1 MPTFEDPAQAAA
13 EAEQALRG
21 LAHATRRFNDPAQIY
36 SVLGSASQAVASLA
50 QALHQIGSFHD
61 RCGSNTTGSRDDPQ
75 QAGAAYRASWD
86 LHRAAEM
93 LTGVGKSIDSA
104 DQAEST
110 IVYNPQVL
118 EAPGPARSRGSGGL
132 SL

>member
-1 MPTFEDPAQAAA
+1 MPTFEDPAADATD
-13 EAEQALRG
+13 AEQALRG
-21 LAHATRRFNDPAQIY
+21 LAHATRRIDDPSQVY
-36 SVLGSASQAVASLA
+36 SVLGSLSQAVASLS

-61 RCGSNTTGSRDDPQ
+61 AHGAHSAPEPRDPG

-93 LTGVGKSIDSA
+93 LNSVGKSIDSA
-104 DQAEST
+104 HAAEAT
-110 IVYNPQVL
+110 IVYQPQHF
-118 EAPGPARSRGSGGL
+118 EAPARGQATNGL

>member
-1 MPTFEDPAQAAA
+1 MPTFENPAVDAT

-21 LAHATRRFNDPAQIY
+21 LVHATRRIDAPSQIY
-36 SVLGSASQAVASLA
+36 GVLGSLSQAVASLS

-61 RCGSNTTGSRDDPQ
+61 EHGARTDATIIDPRQ
-75 QAGAAYRASWD
+75 TGAAYRASWD

-93 LTGVGKSIDSA
+93 LTSVGKSIDSA
-104 DQAEST
+104 HTSEAT
-110 IVYNPQVL
+110 IIYQPRHL
-118 EAPGPARSRGSGGL
+118 AAPSHGHATNEF

>member
-1 MPTFEDPAQAAA
+1 MPTFEDPAADAT

-21 LAHATRRFNDPAQIY
+21 LAHATRRIEDPTQIY
-36 SVLGSASQAVASLA
+36 AVLGSVSHAIASLN

-61 RCGSNTTGSRDDPQ
+61 EHGARTDATIIDPRQ
-75 QAGAAYRASWD
+75 TGAAYRTSWD

-93 LTGVGKSIDSA
+93 LNSVGKSIDSA
-104 DQAEST
+104 HASEAT
-110 IVYNPQVL
+110 IVYQPRHL
-118 EAPGPARSRGSGGL
+118 AAPGRGHTANGV